1 MHHAEMQLITQELW
15 ILRGLAFGTEQAE
28 KNKLQEMMLKF

>member
-1 MHHAEMQLITQELW
+1 MQLTIHELL

-28 KNKLQEMMLKF
+28 IKINSRDDA